1 MRCVE
6 IMLHADGQF
15 MVRECPPREM
25 EDMEGAESFD
35 SAEDA
40 ARAALELLTS
50 DRQGEG
56 SSEMQAAMEGGY
68 NKVARKPPMGGMG
81 GGNQYLDE

>member
-1 MRCVE
+1 MRCIE
-6 IMLHADGQF
+6 IMLHDDGTF
-15 MVRECPPREM
+15 HVRECPPREAD
-25 EDMEGAESFD
+25 DMEGGESFD

-50 DRQGEG
+50 DRAGEG

-81 GGNQYLDE
+81 GGNQFLDE